1 MQHPAPSN
9 LLRWF
14 VLLLYK
20 LQDLFC
26 LFARWLPFALSPSHK
41 CLSRN
46 SQCVGDSRGVLG
58 YNVAIVSQSG
68 VLLFGRFHLLTISEL
83 VATVSHYSFGGR
95 SKRPTQEMARN
106 HTLTPSENHLSLK
119 TPQNPECDYRVLC
132 DDCIGTSSE
141 ACQKT
146 ACPLASVCFK
156 KLSFR
161 SSVPRESTRHGKGGA

>member
-1 MQHPAPSN
+1 MQHPAQSN
-9 LLRWF
+9 LLLWF

-41 CLSRN
+41 RLSRN

-68 VLLFGRFHLLTISEL
+68 VLLFGRFHLHLLTISEL

-95 SKRPTQEMARN
+95 SKRSTPGNGRN
-106 HTLTPSENHLSLK
+106 RTLTPSGNHSSLK
-119 TPQNPECDYRVLC
+119 TCQNPECDYRVLC
-132 DDCIGTSSE
+132 DDWLGTSSE
-141 ACQKT
+141 ACQKD
-146 ACPLASVCFK
+146 
-156 KLSFR
+156 R
-161 SSVPRESTRHGKGGA
+161 VPAGSRLL